1 MPKNHK
7 CMPKI
12 ARKTPNLAYTPIFGL
27 FFSPNRPEA
36 YFPPPPARPE
46 IEVYTSPIRSDPE
59 HPVLVINKKCTRN
72 IDRNADARANI
83 LE

>member
-1 MPKNHK
+1 ML
-7 CMPKI
+7 KI
-12 ARKTPNLAYTPIFGL
+12 ARKTPNFAIFHLFSVYFFPQTGPRPI
-27 FFSPNRPEA
+27 S
-36 YFPPPPARPE
+36 PPPARPE